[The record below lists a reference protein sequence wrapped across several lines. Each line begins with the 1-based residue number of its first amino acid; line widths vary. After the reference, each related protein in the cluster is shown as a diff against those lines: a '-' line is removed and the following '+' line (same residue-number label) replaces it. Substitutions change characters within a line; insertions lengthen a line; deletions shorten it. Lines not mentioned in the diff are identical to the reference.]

1 MNNKTMKTENICSE
15 LKKRIARQGKSW
27 LEIETLSGIC
37 HLKPKL
43 NL

>member
-15 LKKRIARQGKSW
+15 LKKEFARQGKSC
-27 LEIETLSGIC
+27 LEIEKLSGIC